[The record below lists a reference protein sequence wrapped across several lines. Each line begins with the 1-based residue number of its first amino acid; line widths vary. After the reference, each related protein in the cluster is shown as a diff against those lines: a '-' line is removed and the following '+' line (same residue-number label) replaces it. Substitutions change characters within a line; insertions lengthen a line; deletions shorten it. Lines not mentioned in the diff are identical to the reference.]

1 MKKKVINKE
10 RITKKG
16 KMILASFVIGTTIL
30 NGVGVYAGNDLS
42 TSVSYS
48 TNDSRVDN
56 ILNNIYQKQMSY
68 LIPTMKRINEF
79 FNSKDKNDIIKIG
92 FPNVYEISKNNLEIK
107 YNLTSEELVNLIRE
121 NNCMISMLSIKPA
134 GNGRDPEY
142 GIIRD
147 NSELGFR
154 KKTDEDKALI
164 NEFVSLIDYKAY
176 LSNDVLNLV
185 SKLNSNEDISS
196 TLLNALRST
205 YSRQISL
212 ILKNREA
219 LKDFYD
225 NVDTKGIIKNSFTSA
240 YESYTK
246 ELNYIKYPFNQYVLN
261 EIDVSNEDLINNYMS
276 AIKENNIIINNFKIK
291 PAGTGRDPEYGII
304 SDSNSEL
311 GFRKKTKEDIELIN
325 KYTDLVEMDN
335 DYSLIS
341 LFDYAKDKKLKNDY
355 TLKKVK

>member
-154 KKTDEDKALI
+154 KKT
-164 NEFVSLIDYKAY
+164 
-176 LSNDVLNLV
+176 
-185 SKLNSNEDISS
+185 
-196 TLLNALRST
+196 
-205 YSRQISL
+205 
-212 ILKNREA
+212 
-219 LKDFYD
+219 
-225 NVDTKGIIKNSFTSA
+225 
-240 YESYTK
+240 
-246 ELNYIKYPFNQYVLN
+246 
-261 EIDVSNEDLINNYMS
+261 
-276 AIKENNIIINNFKIK
+276 
-291 PAGTGRDPEYGII
+291 
-304 SDSNSEL
+304 
-311 GFRKKTKEDIELIN
+311 KEDIELIN

>member
-30 NGVGVYAGNDLS
+30 NGVGVYASNDLS
-42 TSVSYS
+42 TNVSYS
-48 TNDSRVDN
+48 TNDSSVDY

-79 FNSKDKNDIIKIG
+79 FDSKDKNDIIKIG
-92 FPNVYEISKNNLEIK
+92 FPNVYEMSKNNLEIK

-121 NNCMISMLSIKPA
+121 NNNMISMLSIKPA
-134 GNGRDPEY
+134 GN
-142 GIIRD
+142 
-147 NSELGFR
+147 
-154 KKTDEDKALI
+154 
-164 NEFVSLIDYKAY
+164 
-176 LSNDVLNLV
+176 
-185 SKLNSNEDISS
+185 
-196 TLLNALRST
+196 
-205 YSRQISL
+205 
-212 ILKNREA
+212 
-219 LKDFYD
+219 
-225 NVDTKGIIKNSFTSA
+225 
-240 YESYTK
+240 
-246 ELNYIKYPFNQYVLN
+246 
-261 EIDVSNEDLINNYMS
+261 
-276 AIKENNIIINNFKIK
+276 
-291 PAGTGRDPEYGII
+291 GRDPEYGII

-325 KYTDLVEMDN
+325 KYTDLVEIDN